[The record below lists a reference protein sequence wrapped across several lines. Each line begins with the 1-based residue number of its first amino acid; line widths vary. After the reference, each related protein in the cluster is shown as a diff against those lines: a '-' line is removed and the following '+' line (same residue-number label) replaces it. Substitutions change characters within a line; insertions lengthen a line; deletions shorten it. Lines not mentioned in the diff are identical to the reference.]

1 MATIRVVVTVH
12 LDSGAS
18 QPWSAW
24 SQRAV
29 DLTEREV
36 KRAIGRRRAEWP
48 GPMIQDCTPLD
59 NLLIDACQAAQ
70 DEVRRYAERTP

>member
-1 MATIRVVVTVH
+1 MASIRVGVTVCT
-12 LDSGAS
+12 DGGAS

-36 KRAIGRRRAEWP
+36 KRAIQRRRAEGP
-48 GPMIQDCTPLD
+48 GPMIHDCTPLD
-59 NLLIDACQAAQ
+59 NLLIDACHAAQ
-70 DEVRRYAERTP
+70 DELRQYIEEAR

>member
-1 MATIRVVVTVH
+1 MATIRVEMTVV

-24 SQRAV
+24 SQRV
-29 DLTEREV
+29 GGLTEREV
-36 KRAIGRRRAEWP
+36 ARAIHRRRVEGP
-48 GPMIQDCTPLD
+48 GPMVQDPTPLD

-70 DEVRRYAERTP
+70 DEVRRYAGRTP

>member
-1 MATIRVVVTVH
+1 MASIRIEVTVH
-12 LDSGAS
+12 LDGGAS

-36 KRAIGRRRAEWP
+36 KRAIQRRRAEGP
-48 GPMIQDCTPLD
+48 GPMIQDPTPLD

-70 DEVRRYAERTP
+70 DEVRQYTGRTP